1 MWSMSY
7 LHILHCFWIAI
18 GLMQSQGIIQMI
30 HTMAIKRILTYTKIF
45 KTEKHL
51 LYSTF
56 KEFNT

>member
-1 MWSMSY
+1 
-7 LHILHCFWIAI
+7 
-18 GLMQSQGIIQMI
+18 
-30 HTMAIKRILTYTKIF
+30 MAIKRILTYTKIF